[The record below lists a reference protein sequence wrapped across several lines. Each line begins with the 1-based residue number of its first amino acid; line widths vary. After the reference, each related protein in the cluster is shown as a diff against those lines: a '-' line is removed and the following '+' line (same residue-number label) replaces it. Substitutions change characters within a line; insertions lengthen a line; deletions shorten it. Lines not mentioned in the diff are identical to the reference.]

1 MDVTVSDLFNVI
13 PQMQKILLC
22 STEKIEIMEQIISD
36 YEEKIDFLN
45 QKNEEFDNKLKDMDI
60 KIQDFNIADLLKSNI
75 GGGSGEGG
83 EGNNNLM
90 LNLISNLEKKFNAKS
105 QTTDGRLNKLEET
118 NFKLVKDTQNLKNAK
133 DGNQRSINN
142 LKKANEDLIS
152 SMKNLEFKLLE
163 TIPDMAKK
171 YESTLKTIQKKKKKK
186 EDKDD
191 SSKIDERERK
201 NSMLSVTKSEPPQID
216 LENNEKIKEIMKR
229 LSDIEKSVKI
239 LPMQIGAEQIK
250 LDISAL
256 KSGIG
261 NCAQAQDLKEA
272 REKED
277 DMQKQINF
285 LKDQFEDFTSN
296 TTDHEDLQNV
306 KRKLELLNSKTH
318 ECETIQQ
325 ELLTKINQT
334 SNSKTQFTGSD
345 KYLESQKFEDFK
357 AQIIKEF
364 SSVNDNFTH
373 LRRLVDSILD
383 SLKNKPS
390 YRDIKAL
397 EEELTIKFEELK
409 VASAKKFAEKIETT
423 KNFKYL
429 DQQIRHI
436 LQVYIKKENKT
447 DNWLLAKKPLNANL
461 CASCEAYIGDLKDN
475 SNYQPWNKYPLRDPN
490 DKVYRLGNGFSKM
503 LQMIQVDENDKKNT
517 GMVTQQNNNELN
529 LTNKLM
535 KLDKTD
541 NNVNTGVNIGPIK
554 TESNNVGVNNHKILP
569 KIKGNNSGTHFGK
582 NNNTMGNVNRNLTG
596 NNFTKE
602 NGAEQIDLNDGS
614 EEEEDEKP
622 KITKIVRVNKD

>member
-1 MDVTVSDLFNVI
+1 MFNVI
-13 PQMQKILLC
+13 PQMQKIVLC
-22 STEKIEIMEQIISD
+22 GTEKIDLIQQIISD
-36 YEEKIDFLN
+36 YEEKIEYLN
-45 QKNEEFDNKLKDMDI
+45 RKNEEIDTRLKDMDI
-60 KIQDFNIADLLKSNI
+60 KIQDFNIADLLKSNT
-75 GGGSGEGG
+75 GGGAADGGEG
-83 EGNNNLM
+83 EGNNNLV

-105 QTTDGRLNKLEET
+105 NSTDGRLNKLEET
-118 NFKLVKDTQNLKNAK
+118 NFKLLKDTQNLKNSQ
-133 DGNQRSINN
+133 DGNKRTLSN
-142 LKKANEDLIS
+142 LKQTNEDIIANMKKIEKKLI
-152 SMKNLEFKLLE
+152 E
-163 TIPDMAKK
+163 TIPDMAKQF
-171 YESTLKTIQKKKKKK
+171 ESQIKVIQKEKVEK
-186 EDKDD
+186 EEKEE
-191 SSKIDERERK
+191 SSRIEERERK
-201 NSMLSVTKSEPPQID
+201 NSILSMSKSEPQID

-229 LSDIEKSVKI
+229 LSDIEKSIKI
-239 LPMQIGAEQIK
+239 LPMQIGSEQIK
-250 LDISAL
+250 SDISAL

-296 TTDHEDLQNV
+296 TADHEDLQNV
-306 KRKLELLNSKTH
+306 KRKLELLNSKAH
-318 ECETIQQ
+318 ENETIQQ
-325 ELLTKINQT
+325 DLLNKINQS
-334 SNSKTQFTGSD
+334 SNSRTQFSGSD
-345 KYLESQKFEDFK
+345 KYLEVIKFEDFK

-373 LRRLVDSILD
+373 LRRLVDNILD

-390 YRDIKAL
+390 YRDIKVL
-397 EEELTIKFEELK
+397 EEELTVKLEELK
-409 VASAKKFAEKIETT
+409 VASAKKFAEKIEST

-436 LQVYIKKENKT
+436 MQVYIKKENKT

-517 GMVTQQNNNELN
+517 GMVTQQNTNNELN
-529 LTNKLM
+529 LPNKLM
-535 KLDKTD
+535 KLEKIDG
-541 NNVNTGVNIGPIK
+541 NVNTGVNIGPIK

-569 KIKGNNSGTHFGK
+569 KIKGNNTVSNFGK
-582 NNNTMGNVNRNLTG
+582 NNNTTGNANRNLTG
-596 NNFTKE
+596 NNFTQE
-602 NGAEQIDLNDGS
+602 NGGEQIDANDGTDED
-614 EEEEDEKP
+614 EEEKP